1 MTLPETIAVRYTED
15 EAEYVSLRPVV
26 RQTFQIDELLD
37 MILSVTGK
45 DATRVT
51 QILRAGSVAF
61 HGYRYWWTG
70 FEAPGAELIA
80 KLAKFPD
87 ADASRPFDSA
97 ACVAIVFESGGIPP
111 RHSIEISREAASR
124 RRFFRLHSF
133 WDELSTFV
141 FAKPPAYRDYSYAR
155 HADVYISALAPED
168 AARLASAARR
178 NLQRSLI
185 ASIKYLPEASRILW
199 ICPRATS
206 PRTH

>member
-111 RHSIEISREAASR
+111 RHSIEISRAVASR
-124 RRFFRLHSF
+124 RRFFRLRSF
-133 WDELSTFV
+133 WDDLNALV
-141 FAKPPAYRDYSYAR
+141 LAKPPAYRDYSYAR

-199 ICPRATS
+199 ICPRS
-206 PRTH
+206 NSQ

>member
-111 RHSIEISREAASR
+111 RHSIEISRAVASR
-124 RRFFRLHSF
+124 RRFFRLRSF
-133 WDELSTFV
+133 WDDLNALV
-141 FAKPPAYRDYSYAR
+141 LAKPPAYRDYSYAR